1 MAWIGFE
8 YNSVLFLTIQANTY
22 SAVLADHTFLN
33 TGVYNTTNLDK
44 IRLQKYCDPLKEQS
58 RGLPDPCGSKIPSQN
73 PYQPAQIVEKA
84 LWMLH
89 MFQETGDVEELTPLA
104 CLQAYKNQ
112 YVSARGDVLVIQS
125 ETVLPP
131 LVYANKYF
139 YNTADD
145 YGYTEFG
152 VPPEDEHQYT
162 PGFFFVKINVLDR
175 NRPGGE
181 RTIRPESAIL
191 TCGFSPGAILL
202 AIILGVLIL
211 LGALILSFRRYDSDM
226 PIASTSSAV
235 ISAACHPLEND
246 PDAALLPVQW
256 GVASKTRGIRH
267 CCFSSKL
274 VVPPTP
280 GYVYK

>member
-1 MAWIGFE
+1 MTLNYRYLILLIVAASGMFAISNRDRETHISWRSLRETGIGQPMG
-8 YNSVLFLTIQANTY
+8 NNLLSMNTSMLATVVIANTPQVCLSYVYVLMNSIYTSLITCREWTQFCRHRKTLRVSSPVGQQRSTFWLQLPYRY
-22 SAVLADHTFLN
+22 S
-33 TGVYNTTNLDK
+33 
-44 IRLQKYCDPLKEQS
+44 I
-58 RGLPDPCGSKIPSQN
+58 
-73 PYQPAQIVEKA
+73 
-84 LWMLH
+84 
-89 MFQETGDVEELTPLA
+89 
-104 CLQAYKNQ
+104 
-112 YVSARGDVLVIQS
+112 
-125 ETVLPP
+125 P
-131 LVYANKYF
+131 LVVASTF
-139 YNTADD
+139 MSWLTS
-145 YGYTEFG
+145 
-152 VPPEDEHQYT
+152 Q
-162 PGFFFVKINVLDR
+162 GFFFVKINVLDR
-175 NRPGGE
+175 NRLGGE
-181 RTIRPESAIL
+181 RTIRPEPAIL

-256 GVASKTRGIRH
+256 GVASKTCGIRH